1 MKITVY
7 GAGYVGL
14 VAAACFAEVGHDVVT
29 VDLNDERLKSLAEGR
44 IPFFEPGLDALVARG
59 IASRRLSFSNNPEIA
74 AAHGEIQ
81 LLAVGTPSAT
91 DGSTDET
98 QLISAAHAIGRGA
111 SGDVIVVVKSTAPVG
126 AAERVIDEVR
136 RELSVRG
143 AGFQAEVVVNPEFLR
158 AGTSVKDFLEPDR
171 VVIGGENQSAVAA
184 VASLYSSFTPTDK
197 ILLMDLAS
205 AALVKYAANAMLATR
220 ISFMNELANLA
231 EHVGADIA
239 EVQRGIGADPRI
251 GSSYLQPGMGY
262 GGSCL
267 PKDVASLIAVGEAAG
282 STMGV
287 IRAAAEVNSLQPHRI
302 TEKLERHLGDLAGRT
317 IAVWGLAFKGGTD
330 DLRDAPSHTLI
341 TDLVE
346 SGARVRAYDPGA
358 GDAARRMYSEEGDV
372 TIVTSLLS
380 ALEGADA
387 LAIAADWPEF
397 REFPLSEIARALHQ
411 RIVIDG
417 RNLFAPKDA
426 TAAGLTYSAVGRGD
440 N

>member
-14 VAAACFAEVGHDVVT
+14 VAAACFAEVGHDVLT
-29 VDLNDERLKSLAEGR
+29 VDPNPERLQALQQGR
-44 IPFFEPGLDALVARG
+44 VPFVEAGLDALVAKG
-59 IASRRLSFSNNPEIA
+59 IASGKLTFSDDPRVA
-74 AAHGEIQ
+74 AGHSTMHV
-81 LLAVGTPSAT
+81 LAVGTPSAT
-91 DGSTDET
+91 DGSTDES
-98 QLISAAHAIGRGA
+98 QLISVAHAIGRGA
-111 SGDVIVVVKSTAPVG
+111 TGNVIVVIKSTAPVG

-136 RELSVRG
+136 HEFSLRNAE
-143 AGFQAEVVVNPEFLR
+143 FQAEVVVNPEFLR

-171 VVIGGENQSAVAA
+171 VVVGGESQSAVAA
-184 VASLYSSFTPTDK
+184 VASLYTSFTSTER
-197 ILLMDLAS
+197 IFQMDLAS

-231 EHVGADIA
+231 ELVGADIA

-251 GSSYLQPGMGY
+251 GGSYLQPGMGY

-287 IRAAAEVNSLQPHRI
+287 IRAAAEANSLQAHRI

-341 TDLVE
+341 MDLIE
-346 SGARVRAYDPGA
+346 SGASVRAYDPAA
-358 GDAARRMYSEEGDV
+358 GDAARRLYSEEGDV
-372 TIVTSLLS
+372 TIVTSVHA

-387 LAIAADWPEF
+387 LAIATDWPEF
-397 REFPLSEIARALHQ
+397 RALPLPEITCALSE
-411 RIVIDG
+411 RIVVDG
-417 RNLFAPKDA
+417 RNLFAPKEA
-426 TAAGLTYSAVGRGD
+426 AAAGLTYSAVGRGD

>member
-1 MKITVY
+1 MNIVVY

-14 VAAACFAEVGHDVVT
+14 VAAACLAEVGHDVVT
-29 VDLNDERLKSLAEGR
+29 VDLNEERLKSLAAGR
-44 IPFFEPGLDALVARG
+44 VPFFEPGLDALVAG
-59 IASRRLSFSNNPEIA
+59 GVASGRLTFSGDPEGA
-74 AAHGEIQ
+74 AAHGEIHV
-81 LLAVGTPSAT
+81 LAVGTPSAT
-91 DGSTDET
+91 DGSTDES
-98 QLISAAHAIGRGA
+98 QLISVAHAIGRGA
-111 SGDVIVVVKSTAPVG
+111 TGNVIVVIKSTAPVG

-136 RELSVRG
+136 HEFSLRNVE
-143 AGFQAEVVVNPEFLR
+143 FQAEVVVNPEFLR

-171 VVIGGENQSAVAA
+171 VVVGGESQSAVAA
-184 VASLYSSFTPTDK
+184 VASLYTSFTSTER
-197 ILLMDLAS
+197 IFQMDLAS

-231 EHVGADIA
+231 ELVGADIA

-251 GSSYLQPGMGY
+251 GGSYLQPGMGY

-287 IRAAAEVNSLQPHRI
+287 IRAAAEANSLQAHRI
-302 TEKLERHLGDLAGRT
+302 TEKLERHLSDLAGRT

-341 TDLVE
+341 MDLVE
-346 SGARVRAYDPGA
+346 SGASVRAYDPAA
-358 GDAARRMYSEEGDV
+358 GDAARRLYSEEGDV
-372 TIVTSLLS
+372 TIVTSLLA

-397 REFPLSEIARALHQ
+397 RALPLPEIARALSE
-411 RIVIDG
+411 RIVVDG
-417 RNLFAPKDA
+417 RNLFAPKEA
-426 TAAGLTYSAVGRGD
+426 AAAGLTYSAVGRGD

>member
-1 MKITVY
+1 MKIVVY

-14 VAAACFAEVGHDVVT
+14 VAAACFAEVGHDVLT
-29 VDLNDERLKSLAEGR
+29 VDLSEERLKSLAAGR
-44 IPFFEPGLDALVARG
+44 VPFFEPGLDALVKRG
-59 IASRRLSFSNNPEIA
+59 VASGRLTFSGDPESA
-74 AAHGEIQ
+74 AAHGEIH

-91 DGSTDET
+91 DGSTDES

-111 SGDVIVVVKSTAPVG
+111 KGNVIVVIKSTAPVG

-136 RELSVRG
+136 HEISLRNV
-143 AGFQAEVVVNPEFLR
+143 GFQAEVVVNPEFLR

-171 VVIGGENQSAVAA
+171 VVVGGESQSAVAT
-184 VASLYSSFTPTDK
+184 VASLYTSFTPAERIFK
-197 ILLMDLAS
+197 MDLAS

-231 EHVGADIA
+231 ELVGADIA
-239 EVQRGIGADPRI
+239 EVQRGIGADSRI
-251 GSSYLQPGMGY
+251 GGSYLQPGMGY

-287 IRAAAEVNSLQPHRI
+287 IRAAAEANSLQAHRI

-330 DLRDAPSHTLI
+330 DIRDAPSHTLI
-341 TDLVE
+341 MDLVE
-346 SGARVRAYDPGA
+346 SGASVRAYDPAA
-358 GDAARRMYSEEGDV
+358 GDAARRLYSEEGDV
-372 TIVTSLLS
+372 TIVTSLLA

-397 REFPLSEIARALHQ
+397 RALPLPEIARALSE
-411 RIVIDG
+411 RVVVDG
-417 RNLFAPKDA
+417 RNLFAPKEA
-426 TAAGLTYSAVGRGD
+426 AAAGLTYSAVGRGD

>member
-1 MKITVY
+1 VKITVY

-14 VAAACFAEVGHDVVT
+14 VAAACFAEVGHDVLA
-29 VDLNDERLKSLAEGR
+29 VDPNPERLQALQQGR
-44 IPFFEPGLDALVARG
+44 VPFVEAGLDALVAKG
-59 IASRRLSFSNNPEIA
+59 VTSGKLTFSDDPEVA
-74 AAHGEIQ
+74 AGHSTMHV
-81 LLAVGTPSAT
+81 LAVGTPSAT
-91 DGSTDET
+91 DGSTDES
-98 QLISAAHAIGRGA
+98 QLISVAHAIGRGA
-111 SGDVIVVVKSTAPVG
+111 TGNVIVVIKSTAPVG

-136 RELSVRG
+136 HEFSLRNVE
-143 AGFQAEVVVNPEFLR
+143 FQAEVVVNPEFLR

-171 VVIGGENQSAVAA
+171 VVVGGESQSAVAA
-184 VASLYSSFTPTDK
+184 VASLYTSFTSTER
-197 ILLMDLAS
+197 IFQMDLAS

-231 EHVGADIA
+231 ELVGADIA

-251 GSSYLQPGMGY
+251 GGSYLQPGMGY

-287 IRAAAEVNSLQPHRI
+287 IRAAAEANSLQAHRI

-341 TDLVE
+341 MDLVE
-346 SGARVRAYDPGA
+346 SGASVRAYDPAA
-358 GDAARRMYSEEGDV
+358 GDAARRLYSEEGDV
-372 TIVTSLLS
+372 TIVTSLLA

-397 REFPLSEIARALHQ
+397 RALPLPEIARALSE
-411 RIVIDG
+411 RIVVDG
-417 RNLFAPKDA
+417 RNLFAPKEA
-426 TAAGLTYSAVGRGD
+426 AAAGLTYSAVGRGD